1 MWIIADGVLRL
12 VFADNSYYM
21 PSAKEIY
28 TQKDND
34 FFEYKSHRYAALS
47 SLNLRYSSL
56 VNRPQIELVFEK
68 VICLRL
74 LVKGH
79 YVNIINDIFLDYI
92 IIEDVWRY
100 IDSSCL
106 ESVNRI
112 LSSHKISPNSIS
124 YREYIML
131 VREFHKA
138 DIDYSDKISEFIK
151 KSKTLGEFAV
161 PKGLQA
167 NLFVYQKEGLKWL
180 EFMASNQC
188 GCLLGDEMG
197 LGKTLQ
203 IIALFGALKEKL
215 VHPHFLVVCPVSLL
229 ENWKREFVKF
239 YPSLKVNVHYGSKRT
254 GDYRTLLNYDVNIM
268 SYGNAITDSG
278 LLTMVKWNALVI
290 DEAQNIKNPMAKR
303 TKAVKRIKCDVPIA
317 ITGTPFENRMTDIWS
332 LVDYILPGFL
342 GSLSLFERTFSDDV
356 PSAIKLEKIISPLI
370 LRRRVADVAK
380 ELPKRIDIPLPI
392 TMSNEEAML
401 YEDCRK
407 VENVQDVMSQMQ
419 LAKIQKLRT
428 FCTHPC
434 VYDLDYSS
442 LNPMEIS
449 NKYNRLCEIL
459 DEIFLQK
466 EKVVIFTSFKKMIKL
481 ICTDIKSR
489 FGVYTNYIDG
499 SINACDRQAIVDEF
513 SEEKGSGVLVLNPK
527 AAGTGLNITCANHAI
542 HYNLEWNPAVEDQ
555 ASARIY
561 RRGQNKTVFIYRLY
575 YANTIEEII
584 NDRIQKKRMLSD
596 KAIIGNTGEIEEKD
610 YILKALEV
618 SPYNN

>member
-1 MWIIADGVLRL
+1 MWTIDDDVLRL
-12 VFADNSYYM
+12 EFADNSYYV
-21 PSAKEIY
+21 PTANEIY

-47 SLNLRYSSL
+47 SVGLKYSIL
-56 VNRPQIELVFEK
+56 VNHPHIEFSFENE
-68 VICLRL
+68 ICLRL
-74 LVKGH
+74 VVKGH
-79 YVNIINDIFLDYI
+79 FVKIINNVFLDYI
-92 IIEDVWRY
+92 IIEGVWRY
-100 IDSSCL
+100 LDPSCVEL
-106 ESVNRI
+106 VNGI
-112 LSSHKISPNSIS
+112 LLAYKISPNSIS
-124 YREYIML
+124 YREYVIL
-131 VREFHKA
+131 VREFHKNN
-138 DIDYSDKISEFIK
+138 IDYSDKISDSIKEAENVDEFV
-151 KSKTLGEFAV
+151 L

-167 NLFVYQKEGLKWL
+167 NLFTYQVKGLRWL
-180 EFMASNQC
+180 EFMVGNQC

-203 IIALFGALKEKL
+203 IIALFGALKEKIENA
-215 VHPHFLVVCPVSLL
+215 HFLVICPVSLL
-229 ENWKREFVKF
+229 ENWKREIAKF
-239 YPSLKVNVHYGSKRT
+239 YPSLKVNIHYGPKRT
-254 GDYRTLLNYDVNIM
+254 GDYRLLLNYDVNIM

-278 LLTMVKWNALVI
+278 LLTMVKWDALVI
-290 DEAQNIKNPMAKR
+290 DEAQNIKNPIAKR
-303 TKAVKRIKCDVPIA
+303 TKAVKRIKCNVPIA
-317 ITGTPFENRMTDIWS
+317 ITGTPFENHMTDIWS
-332 LVDYILPGFL
+332 LVDYVLPGFL
-342 GSLSLFERTFSDDV
+342 GSLHFFERAFSDDV
-356 PSAIKLEKIISPLI
+356 ASAVKLEKIISPLI

-380 ELPKRIDIPLPI
+380 ELPNRMDIPLPI
-392 TMSNEEAML
+392 VMSNEEAML

-407 VENVQDVMSQMQ
+407 TEKVQDAMSNIQ

-434 VYDLDYSS
+434 VYNLDYSS
-442 LNPMEIS
+442 LNPIEIS

-459 DEIFLQK
+459 YEIFLLK
-466 EKVVIFTSFKKMIKL
+466 EKVIVFTSFKKMIEL

-499 SINACDRQAIVDEF
+499 SIKASDRQNIVDEF
-513 SEEKGSGVLVLNPK
+513 SEKEGAALLVLNPK

-575 YANTIEEII
+575 YVNTIEEII

-596 KAIIGNTGEIEEKD
+596 KAIIGNTGEITEKD

-618 SPYNN
+618 SPYNK